1 MFLVVMTSTE
11 TIILAEFRLNP
22 IMFLAIRSLVVTGIQ
37 IKDIMVVVGIMEE
50 QRILT
55 AIPFGLFWVLHWEEQ
70 LDDL

>member
-1 MFLVVMTSTE
+1 MFLVVMTNTE
-11 TIILAEFRLNP
+11 TIILGVFRLNP
-22 IMFLAIRSLVVTGIQ
+22 IMFLAIKSMGTVGTLISIVT
-37 IKDIMVVVGIMEE
+37 MVIMEE